1 VLQCVAP
8 AAARRAARRMLMGSA
23 MLTGARAVTSALSPV
38 TSPFTLASEK
48 KRMKNQPYGYSA

>member
-1 VLQCVAP
+1 
-8 AAARRAARRMLMGSA
+8 MLMGSA